1 MMIRK
6 IGTISRTY
14 RHMERYVE
22 ILSILFRY
30 GFGDLISSLKIEQY
44 LDLGRRVFSGKDRER
59 LDTLSRPERLRMAL
73 EELGPTFIKLGQ
85 VLSARADL
93 LPEEFIHELTKL
105 QDEVPAV
112 PYEEVEKVLSKE
124 LKGTQKE
131 LFRDVE
137 PEPLAAASIGQVH
150 LAHLVDGEVVAV
162 KVQRPG
168 IRRTV
173 EVDLE
178 ILFHLATLMEK
189 HLEGWDFHRPTKVVE
204 EFSHTMGRELDYT
217 VEAANMEHFAALFLE
232 EPGVYVP
239 KVFRETTT
247 TRLLTMEYIDGIKS
261 SSLDI
266 LRSSGY
272 DLAEIARRG
281 GDLILKQIFVL
292 GFFHADPHPGNLLIL
307 PRNVICFLDMGM
319 VGRLDRES
327 REDLA
332 DLLMGLAQRNASAVV
347 EALLK
352 ITSWDT
358 EPDLH
363 SLERDVSEFM
373 ERHFYKP
380 IKELEFGKLIHQLF
394 DMASKHHLRLPPDI
408 LCLIKVFNALES
420 LGRGLDPE
428 FDIIERAR
436 PFVEQVQKERLHPR
450 RLAED
455 LIGYSSQILRLAKM
469 LPGDIQATLKLVR
482 QGKLKIG
489 FEHKGLEPLLT
500 TLDRTSNRLAFAVVI
515 AALIIGSSLVIHADI
530 PPKWHDVPLIGLAGY
545 LVAGVMGFWLLV
557 SILRRGRM

>member
-408 LCLIKVFNALES
+408 LFLIKVFNALES

>member
-1 MMIRK
+1 MIIRK

-22 ILSILFRY
+22 ILTVLFRY

-59 LDTLSRPERLRMAL
+59 LDSLSRPERLRMAL

-93 LPEEFIHELTKL
+93 LPDEFIRELTKL
-105 QDEVPAV
+105 QDDVPPV
-112 PYEEVEKVLSKE
+112 SYEEVENVLSSE
-124 LKGTQKE
+124 LKGAQNT
-131 LFRDVE
+131 LFRDIEHE
-137 PEPLAAASIGQVH
+137 PVAAASIGQVH
-150 LAHLVDGEVVAV
+150 LAHLADGEVVAV

-189 HLEGWDFHRPTKVVE
+189 HLEGWDFHRPTKIVE
-204 EFSHTMGRELDYT
+204 EFAHILGRELDYT
-217 VEAANMEHFAALFLE
+217 VEAANMEHFAHLFLE
-232 EPGVYVP
+232 DPDVYVP
-239 KVFRETTT
+239 KIFRETTT
-247 TRLLTMEYIDGIKS
+247 AKLLTMEYIEGIPS
-261 SSLDI
+261 SSLDV
-266 LRSSGY
+266 LRTRGY
-272 DLAEIARRG
+272 DLVEIARRG
-281 GDLILKQIFVL
+281 GDLILKQIFVH

-307 PRNVICFLDMGM
+307 PRNMICFLDMGM

-327 REDLA
+327 REDLS
-332 DLLMGLAQRNASAVV
+332 DLLMGLAQRDASAVTD
-347 EALLK
+347 ALLT
-352 ITSWDT
+352 ITSWET
-358 EPDLH
+358 EPDRNV
-363 SLERDVSEFM
+363 LERDVSEFM
-373 ERHFYKP
+373 DKHFYKP
-380 IKELEFGKLIHQLF
+380 IKELAFGKLIHQLF
-394 DMASKHHLRLPPDI
+394 DMASRHRLRLPPDI
-408 LCLIKVFNALES
+408 LFLIKAFNALES

-436 PFVEQVQKERLHPR
+436 PFVEQVQKERFHPR

-455 LIGYSSQILRLAKM
+455 LIGYSSQILRLAKT
-469 LPGDIQATLKLVR
+469 LPGDIQATLKLAR
-482 QGKLKIG
+482 QGNLKIG
-489 FEHKGLEPLLT
+489 FDHKGLDPLLT

-530 PPKWHDVPLIGLAGY
+530 PPKWHDIPLIGLAGY
-545 LVAGVMGFWLLV
+545 VVAGVMGFWLLV

>member
-1 MMIRK
+1 MIIRK

-14 RHMERYVE
+14 RHMERYGE
-22 ILSILFRY
+22 ILTVLFKY

-93 LPEEFIHELTKL
+93 LPEEFIRELTKL
-105 QDEVPAV
+105 QDDVPPV
-112 PYEEVEKVLSKE
+112 PYVEVEKVLSTA
-124 LKGTQKE
+124 LKDTRKD

-137 PEPLAAASIGQVH
+137 HEPLAAASIGQVH

-168 IRRTV
+168 IRKTV

-189 HLEGWDFHRPTKVVE
+189 HLEGWEFRRPTKVVE
-204 EFSHTMGRELDYT
+204 EFAHIMGRELDYT
-217 VEAANMEHFAALFLE
+217 VEAANMEHFAHLFLDD
-232 EPGVYVP
+232 PTVYVP
-239 KVFRETTT
+239 KVFREATTS
-247 TRLLTMEYIDGIKS
+247 RVLTMEYIDGIKS
-261 SSLDI
+261 SSLDL
-266 LRSSGY
+266 LRSRGY
-272 DLAEIARRG
+272 DLVEIAHRG
-281 GDLILKQIFVL
+281 GDLILKQIFVH
-292 GFFHADPHPGNLLIL
+292 GFFHADPHPGNVLIL
-307 PRNVICFLDMGM
+307 PQNMICFLDMGM
-319 VGRLDRES
+319 VGRLERES

-332 DLLMGLAQRNASAVV
+332 DLLMGLAKRDASAVTD
-347 EALLK
+347 ALLT
-352 ITSWDT
+352 ITSWDA
-358 EPDLH
+358 EPDRRI
-363 SLERDVSEFM
+363 LERDVSEFM
-373 ERHFYKP
+373 DRHFYKP
-380 IKELEFGKLIHQLF
+380 IRELEFGKLIHQLF
-394 DMASKHHLRLPPDI
+394 EIASRHHLRLPPDI
-408 LCLIKVFNALES
+408 LFLIKVFNTLES

-428 FDIIERAR
+428 FDIIERTR
-436 PFVEQVQKERLHPR
+436 PFVEQVQRERFHPR

-455 LIGYSSQILRLAKM
+455 FVGYSSQILRLART
-469 LPGDIQATLKLVR
+469 LPGDVQATLKLVR
-482 QGKLKIG
+482 QGRLQIG
-489 FEHKGLEPLLT
+489 FEHKGLNALLT

-545 LVAGVMGFWLLV
+545 IIAGVMGFWLLV

>member
-6 IGTISRTY
+6 IGAIGRTY

-22 ILSILFRY
+22 ILTVLFKF
-30 GFGDLISSLKIEQY
+30 GFGDVINSLKIEQY

-59 LDTLSRPERLRMAL
+59 LEALSRPERLRMAL

-93 LPEEFIHELTKL
+93 LPDDFIHELTKL
-105 QDEVPAV
+105 QDEVPPV
-112 PYEEVEKVLSKE
+112 PYEDVEKVLAAE
-124 LKGTQKE
+124 LKGTQSE
-131 LFRDVE
+131 VFREVDKDA
-137 PEPLAAASIGQVH
+137 LAGASIGQVH
-150 LAHLVDGEVVAV
+150 LAHLADGEPVAI
-162 KVQRPG
+162 KIQRPG

-189 HLEGWDFHRPTKVVE
+189 HLEGWDFHRPTRIVE
-204 EFSHTMGRELDYT
+204 EFAHIMGRELDYT
-217 VEAANMEHFAALFLE
+217 VEAVNMEHFASLFLDDRD
-232 EPGVYVP
+232 VYVP
-239 KVFRETTT
+239 KVFREATTS
-247 TRLLTMEYIDGIKS
+247 RVLTMEYIDGIKS
-261 SSLDI
+261 SSLDL
-266 LRSSGY
+266 LRSRGY
-272 DLAEIARRG
+272 DLAEIAHRG
-281 GDLILKQIFVL
+281 GDLILKQIFVH

-307 PRNVICFLDMGM
+307 PQNVICFLDMGM

-332 DLLMGLAQRNASAVV
+332 DLLMGLAKRDASAVTD
-347 EALLK
+347 ALLT
-352 ITSWDT
+352 ITLWDT
-358 EPDLH
+358 EPDRH
-363 SLERDVSEFM
+363 VLERDVSEFM
-373 ERHFYKP
+373 DRHFYKP
-380 IKELEFGKLIHQLF
+380 LKELEFGKLIHQLF
-394 DMASKHHLRLPPDI
+394 DMASRHHLRLPPDI
-408 LCLIKVFNALES
+408 LFLIKVFNALES
-420 LGRGLDPE
+420 LGRGLDPD
-428 FDIIERAR
+428 FDIIERAA
-436 PFVEQVQKERLHPR
+436 PFVGRVQRERLQPR

-455 LIGYSSQILRLAKM
+455 LIGYSAQLIRLAKTI
-469 LPGDIQATLKLVR
+469 PNDIQATLKLAR

-515 AALIIGSSLVIHADI
+515 ASLIIGSSLVIHADI

-545 LVAGVMGFWLLV
+545 VVAGVMGFWLLV

>member
-112 PYEEVEKVLSKE
+112 PYEEVEKVLSTE

-408 LCLIKVFNALES
+408 LFLIKVFNALES

-455 LIGYSSQILRLAKM
+455 LIGYSSQILHLAKM
-469 LPGDIQATLKLVR
+469 LPGDIQATLKLAR

>member
-1 MMIRK
+1 MIIRK

-14 RHMERYVE
+14 RHIERYVE
-22 ILSILFRY
+22 ILTVLFKY

-44 LDLGRRVFSGKDRER
+44 IDLGRRVFSGKEREK
-59 LDTLSRPERLRMAL
+59 LDSLSRPERLRMAL

-93 LPEEFIHELTKL
+93 LPNEFIRELTKL
-105 QDEVPAV
+105 QDDVPPV
-112 PYEEVEKVLSKE
+112 PHEEVEKVLSTE
-124 LKGTQKE
+124 LKGTQNE

-137 PEPLAAASIGQVH
+137 REPLAAASIGQVH
-150 LAHLVDGEVVAV
+150 LAHLADGEAVAL

-189 HLEGWDFHRPTKVVE
+189 HLEGWDFHRPTKIVE
-204 EFSHTMGRELDYT
+204 EFAHILGREMDYT
-217 VEAANMEHFAALFLE
+217 VEAANMEHFAHLFRDD
-232 EPGVYVP
+232 PNIYVP
-239 KVFRETTT
+239 KVFREATTSK
-247 TRLLTMEYIDGIKS
+247 LLTMEYIQGIRS
-261 SSLDI
+261 SSLDL
-266 LRSSGY
+266 LRRRGY
-272 DLAEIARRG
+272 DLVEIAHRG
-281 GDLILKQIFVL
+281 GDLILKQIFVH

-307 PRNVICFLDMGM
+307 PGNMICFLDMGM

-332 DLLMGLAQRNASAVV
+332 DLLMGLAGRDAPAVTD
-347 EALLK
+347 ALLT

-358 EPDLH
+358 EPDRNV
-363 SLERDVSEFM
+363 LERDVGEFM
-373 ERHFYKP
+373 DRHFYKP
-380 IKELEFGKLIHQLF
+380 LKELEFGKLIHQLF
-394 DMASKHHLRLPPDI
+394 DMASKHYLRLPPDI
-408 LCLIKVFNALES
+408 LFLIKAFNALES

-436 PFVEQVQKERLHPR
+436 PFVEQVQRERLHPR

-455 LIGYSSQILRLAKM
+455 LVGYSSQILRLAKT
-469 LPGDIQATLKLVR
+469 LPGDVQATLKLVR
-482 QGKLKIG
+482 QGHLKIG

-515 AALIIGSSLVIHADI
+515 AALIIGSSLIIHADI
-530 PPKWHDVPLIGLAGY
+530 PPRWHDVPLIGLVGFII
-545 LVAGVMGFWLLV
+545 AGVMGFWLLI

>member
-1 MMIRK
+1 
-6 IGTISRTY
+6 
-14 RHMERYVE
+14 
-22 ILSILFRY
+22 
-30 GFGDLISSLKIEQY
+30 
-44 LDLGRRVFSGKDRER
+44 
-59 LDTLSRPERLRMAL
+59 
-73 EELGPTFIKLGQ
+73 
-85 VLSARADL
+85 
-93 LPEEFIHELTKL
+93 
-105 QDEVPAV
+105 
-112 PYEEVEKVLSKE
+112 
-124 LKGTQKE
+124 
-131 LFRDVE
+131 
-137 PEPLAAASIGQVH
+137 
-150 LAHLVDGEVVAV
+150 
-162 KVQRPG
+162 
-168 IRRTV
+168 
-173 EVDLE
+173 
-178 ILFHLATLMEK
+178 
-189 HLEGWDFHRPTKVVE
+189 
-204 EFSHTMGRELDYT
+204 
-217 VEAANMEHFAALFLE
+217 
-232 EPGVYVP
+232 
-239 KVFRETTT
+239 
-247 TRLLTMEYIDGIKS
+247 
-261 SSLDI
+261 
-266 LRSSGY
+266 
-272 DLAEIARRG
+272 
-281 GDLILKQIFVL
+281 
-292 GFFHADPHPGNLLIL
+292 
-307 PRNVICFLDMGM
+307 
-319 VGRLDRES
+319 
-327 REDLA
+327 
-332 DLLMGLAQRNASAVV
+332 MGLAQRNASAVV

-408 LCLIKVFNALES
+408 LFLIKVFNALES

-515 AALIIGSSLVIHADI
+515 AALTIGSSLVIHADI

>member
-112 PYEEVEKVLSKE
+112 PYEEVEKVLSTE

-408 LCLIKVFNALES
+408 LFLIKVFNALES